1 MVLGKYIGERFEKKK
16 PLTTFIPSE
25 QKSRL
30 MKLAFILSLLVLSFL
45 APVHAMADFEKGR
58 VAANAED
65 FEIAY
70 NEWKPLTED
79 GDSGAGYRWNY
90 WRSI

>member
-1 MVLGKYIGERFEKKK
+1 MYKTITL
-16 PLTTFIPSE
+16 
-25 QKSRL
+25 
-30 MKLAFILSLLVLSFL
+30 LSLLVLSFL

-70 NEWKPLTED
+70 NEWKPLAED
-79 GDSGAGYRWNY
+79 GDNGVGCRWNY